1 MAVFGQRRVEKVIVC
16 PSHLVAIRAGLYRP
30 KFVPDI
36 LGIMVAEDNNPLL
49 A

>member
-1 MAVFGQRRVEKVIVC
+1 MAVFGQRRVGKVIVC
-16 PSHLVAIRAGLYRP
+16 PPHLIALWAGLYRP

-36 LGIMVAEDNNPLL
+36 LGIMVVEDNNPLL